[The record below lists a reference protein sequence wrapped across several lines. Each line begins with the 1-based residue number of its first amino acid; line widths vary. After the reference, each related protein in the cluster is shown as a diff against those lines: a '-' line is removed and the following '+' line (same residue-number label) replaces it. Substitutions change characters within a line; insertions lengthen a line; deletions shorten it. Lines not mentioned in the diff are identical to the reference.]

1 MTKACPEIYKI
12 ITKSMRFDFMDKEN
26 PWYEFNCRVVRFKI
40 SDDKYETIITNLSR
54 EEFSMEEISEIYN
67 MRWGE
72 ETSFRELKYAIGLNA
87 LHAKKRKLIQQKIY
101 ARMIMYNFC
110 IKLSFESLK

>member
-54 EEFSMEEISEIYN
+54 EEFSMEEIREIYN
-67 MRWGE
+67 MRW
-72 ETSFRELKYAIGLNA
+72 A
-87 LHAKKRKLIQQKIY
+87 RKL
-101 ARMIMYNFC
+101 
-110 IKLSFESLK
+110 LFENSSMPLDSMHCMPRKENSYSRKSMHV